1 MKAEKLYGIA
11 LEEYRLSHDMYRDI
25 YTKFSILLAFL
36 GVLIGFAFGTSMK
49 VYASIPVKP
58 YKAHVLL
65 YSLLMLTWL
74 LPLMSALGLC
84 LAGLRTKY
92 IERVEFEE
100 ISLDEIHGIN
110 KETYYES
117 VLNELINTLKCLKKA
132 LEAKTKLYDKA
143 VICLW
148 IGSFTL
154 AIEFAVIIGVF

>member
-92 IERVEFEE
+92 R
-100 ISLDEIHGIN
+100 
-110 KETYYES
+110 S
-117 VLNELINTLKCLKKA
+117 VLDVKKDSDKQEKKQIKIPGIKRGGGHLKNEIMSECKVETLKK
-132 LEAKTKLYDKA
+132 ESFE
-143 VICLW
+143 VIKEPHNKRKNDL
-148 IGSFTL
+148 IT
-154 AIEFAVIIGVF
+154 